1 MLPSDGSAVATAKD
15 KSPKK
20 KKDGGGGSG
29 SGSGAPGTAEAA
41 AYQVATTFAVIE
53 VEVSKPFVPRKTRA
67 EVAQSVASL
76 VPPRSVYPRDPAGG
90 DRAVADYES
99 QVAAVASQLI
109 GEYRKHEAAVDP
121 GEGAVRQRLLYEL
134 NTSGK

>member
-1 MLPSDGSAVATAKD
+1 
-15 KSPKK
+15 
-20 KKDGGGGSG
+20 
-29 SGSGAPGTAEAA
+29 
-41 AYQVATTFAVIE
+41 
-53 VEVSKPFVPRKTRA
+53 
-67 EVAQSVASL
+67 VAQSVASL

-121 GEGAVRQRLLYEL
+121 GEGDRDAAVRQRLLYEL